1 MVGGVHILVA
11 EDEDLVAMAL
21 AEVLEAEG
29 FRVTVTHNGQKAI
42 DTDVLDPADLLVTD
56 MRMPIIG
63 GKALIETLRA
73 KRPNLPVIVMTG
85 YSEDLPNDEPGRLVV
100 LRKPFS
106 MSTLVRHA
114 VAFLHCPQRPTQE
127 ITDKKKAAAKKARP
141 LVLVREET

>member
-29 FRVTVTHNGQKAI
+29 FRVTVTHNGQEAI

-56 MRMPIIG
+56 MRMPILG
-63 GKALIETLRA
+63 GKALIEALRA
-73 KRPNLPVIVMTG
+73 KRPNLPIIVMTG
-85 YSEDLPNDEPGRLVV
+85 YSEDLPNDEPGHLVV

-106 MSTLVRHA
+106 LSTLAQHA
-114 VAFLHCPQRPTQE
+114 EAFLR
-127 ITDKKKAAAKKARP
+127 
-141 LVLVREET
+141 